1 VRLLDRTSQG
11 VEPTTY
17 GLAFINCGTA
27 VFDELRRGVQEID
40 FLSDPTVGELRVGAV
55 SPLIDELI
63 PAVVARLADRYPR
76 IKFHVAEN
84 DTSTL
89 CRLLHERRLDLAVG
103 RASSS
108 LLSEDVAS
116 APLFEDP
123 LLVVAGLNPATKFWL
138 WFSILLYAGTFAYLL
153 LRQRPV
159 VQRLLRGDRS
169 AELLSA
175 GQRGSLVIL
184 LVIVSIGALMIFKP
198 VP

>member
-1 VRLLDRTSQG
+1 VTR
-11 VEPTTY
+11 P
-17 GLAFINCGTA
+17 
-27 VFDELRRGVQEID
+27 
-40 FLSDPTVGELRVGAV
+40 
-55 SPLIDELI
+55 
-63 PAVVARLADRYPR
+63 
-76 IKFHVAEN
+76 
-84 DTSTL
+84 
-89 CRLLHERRLDLAVG
+89 ERRLVAAV
-103 RASSS
+103 
-108 LLSEDVAS
+108 
-116 APLFEDP
+116 APLFLALLSLHLLGVLVSYGPALVLPYLGSPPAWARPALGAVYVPATLAIP
-123 LLVVAGLNPATKFWL
+123 LTGVGMLVVAGLNPATKFWL